1 MRKVKSEAALA
12 TSRKATFPANF
23 LIDFLWENKM
33 KPTLLVLAAGMG
45 SRYGGVKQIDS
56 VGKNGECLLDFAAYD
71 ARKCGFGKVVY
82 IIRKDI
88 ENDFRERLFD
98 RVARNFDA
106 EYVFQSHESLLTEEQ
121 LRLSAGRTK
130 PWGTAHAVLCA
141 EHAVKTPFAVIN
153 SDDYY
158 GREAFRL
165 LGTYLSEADAYSTEH
180 AMVGYV
186 LEKTMSR
193 SGSVS
198 RGVCTV
204 KNGCLDSIVENL
216 KIYYDGGKIISEW
229 PDKKTVLTGSEWVSM
244 NLFGFSLK
252 AFERFHTYW
261 DDFISKNNAEP
272 KAEALLPVAAGDIIK
287 NNEGSIQFF
296 TSSENWFGMTYPEDR
311 AIVKEELAKKIADGY
326 YPETLWEK

>member
-1 MRKVKSEAALA
+1 
-12 TSRKATFPANF
+12 
-23 LIDFLWENKM
+23 M

-71 ARKCGFGKVVY
+71 AQKSGFGKVVY

-88 ENDFRERLFD
+88 EKDFRERLFD

-106 EYVFQSHESLLTEEQ
+106 EYVFQAHESLLSDEQ
-121 LRLSAGRTK
+121 IRLSSARTK

-141 EHAVKTPFAVIN
+141 EKAVKTPFAVIN

-158 GREAFRL
+158 GREAFEI
-165 LGTYLSEADAYSTEH
+165 LGKYLSEMDAYSPEH
-180 AMVGYV
+180 SMVGYV

-204 KNGCLDSIVENL
+204 KDNKLESIVENL
-216 KIYYDGGKIISEW
+216 KIYYEGDKIISEW
-229 PDKKTVLTGSEWVSM
+229 PDKKVELTGKEWVSM

-252 AFERFHTYW
+252 AFERFHSYW
-261 DDFISKNNAEP
+261 DDFISRNVSAE
-272 KAEALLPVAAGDIIK
+272 KTEALLPIAASDIIR
-287 NNEGSIQFF
+287 NNEGIIKFF

-311 AIVKEELAKKIADGY
+311 AIVKYEIAKKISEGY
-326 YPETLWEK
+326 YPENLWSK

>member
-1 MRKVKSEAALA
+1 MAQEPV
-12 TSRKATFPANF
+12 
-23 LIDFLWENKM
+23 
-33 KPTLLVLAAGMG
+33 LVVMAAGMG

-71 ARKCGFGKVVY
+71 AQKSGFGKVVY

-88 ENDFRERLFD
+88 EKDFRERLFD

-106 EYVFQSHESLLTEEQ
+106 EYVFQAHESLLSDEQ
-121 LRLSAGRTK
+121 IRLSSARTK

-141 EHAVKTPFAVIN
+141 EKAVKTPFAVIN

-158 GREAFRL
+158 GREAFEI
-165 LGTYLSEADAYSTEH
+165 LGKYLSEMDAYSPEH
-180 AMVGYV
+180 SMVGYV

-204 KNGCLDSIVENL
+204 KDNKLESIVENL
-216 KIYYDGGKIISEW
+216 KIYYEGDKIISEW
-229 PDKKTVLTGSEWVSM
+229 PDKKVELTGKEWVSM

-252 AFERFHTYW
+252 AFERFHSYW
-261 DDFISKNNAEP
+261 DDFISRNVSAE
-272 KAEALLPVAAGDIIK
+272 KTEALLPIAASDIIR
-287 NNEGSIQFF
+287 NNEGIIKFF
-296 TSSENWFGMTYPEDR
+296 TSSEKWFGMTYPEDR
-311 AIVKEELAKKIADGY
+311 AIVKEEIAKKISEGY
-326 YPETLWEK
+326 YPENLWSK